1 MSSKLVKFELNYNGV
16 GQLLKGPEMVGI
28 LTDAALQVKN
38 RAGDGYSVHI
48 GPHRANVSVRT
59 ESDDAI
65 QDNLDNNTLLKA
77 VRG

>member
-1 MSSKLVKFELNYNGV
+1 VSKLEKFELNRSGV
-16 GQLLKGPEMVGI
+16 GQLLKGPEMQAVLI
-28 LTDAALQVKN
+28 SSASQIQN
-38 RAGDGYSVHI
+38 RAGDGYSVHV

-59 ESDDAI
+59 ETDDAA

>member
-1 MSSKLVKFELNYNGV
+1 MAVLIKSGAMISVLESYAD
-16 GQLLKGPEMVGI
+16 GI
-28 LTDAALQVKN
+28 AA
-38 RAGDGYSVHI
+38 RAGDGYDVHV

-59 ESDDAI
+59 ATAEAA